1 MHPTGMQSC
10 LEMQPCQCY
19 IYGRKGRASP
29 SLFFYIY
36 MQFLVKVMPHNRS
49 LLHALGLAS
58 PPENPGSATVCII
71 TSFSDRLRLLTL
83 GQLTKV
89 RKTVASVHMLLSL

>member
-19 IYGRKGRASP
+19 IYGREGRASP
-29 SLFFYIY
+29 SLFFYIF
-36 MQFLVKVMPHNRS
+36 MQFLAKGMPHNRS
-49 LLHALGLAS
+49 PLHALGLAS

-89 RKTVASVHMLLSL
+89 RKTVV